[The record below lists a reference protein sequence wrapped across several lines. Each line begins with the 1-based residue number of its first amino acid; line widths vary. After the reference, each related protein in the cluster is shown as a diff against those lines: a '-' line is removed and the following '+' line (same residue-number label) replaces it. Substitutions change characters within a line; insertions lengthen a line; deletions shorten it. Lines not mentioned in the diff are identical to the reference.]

1 MVGRPKQLCVSPSV
15 CTEQFINPPRG
26 RKRRVP
32 FWGIPAARGAQC
44 QQRGCPAEPTAPS
57 GRAPGMGQTGCAG
70 TGLPPLMRRES
81 RDQPALWR
89 GNLSGGYRCHRALGP
104 SHSTCFL
111 GPASP
116 AKRVKPSRLPAAE
129 LLWLL
134 VLDKNIDFLWCCAMH
149 VRWTGVISSHALRRR
164 GEGRSERME
173 HPLQLF
179 VHICSTLPKFIAGD
193 FYARFLSSFY
203 FF

>member
-1 MVGRPKQLCVSPSV
+1 MKAETSLPCGEEICQEVTTA
-15 CTEQFINPPRG
+15 TE
-26 RKRRVP
+26 
-32 FWGIPAARGAQC
+32 
-44 QQRGCPAEPTAPS
+44 S
-57 GRAPGMGQTGCAG
+57 
-70 TGLPPLMRRES
+70 
-81 RDQPALWR
+81 
-89 GNLSGGYRCHRALGP
+89 LSP

-164 GEGRSERME
+164 GDGASSAA
-173 HPLQLF
+173 L
-179 VHICSTLPKFIAGD
+179 CSHLLHTPKV
-193 FYARFLSSFY
+193 YCRRFLCSISLLLLFFLNVSFASVVVHLTAALSSS
-203 FF
+203 

>member
-1 MVGRPKQLCVSPSV
+1 MKAETSLPCGGEICQEVTAA
-15 CTEQFINPPRG
+15 TE
-26 RKRRVP
+26 
-32 FWGIPAARGAQC
+32 
-44 QQRGCPAEPTAPS
+44 S
-57 GRAPGMGQTGCAG
+57 
-70 TGLPPLMRRES
+70 
-81 RDQPALWR
+81 
-89 GNLSGGYRCHRALGP
+89 LGP

-164 GEGRSERME
+164 GKGEARGWSILCSSLFTSAP
-173 HPLQLF
+173 HSQSLLQEISMLDFSPPFIFFKCLLCFCRGSSYSGIILF
-179 VHICSTLPKFIAGD
+179 LTL
-193 FYARFLSSFY
+193 LVL
-203 FF
+203 